1 MKIRFWDRVLA
12 TLYVLLSLALC
23 VFVALRSLGL
33 DVIGNFYERL
43 TLATSYW
50 YLIYFGVLIIIVL
63 LGVYVL
69 RLFFARKPRKTNFV
83 TVDSGDNGK
92 VIISLEALEQMVRQ
106 AVRPDP
112 DISDMKIEVSGH
124 DDAVSALLELA
135 VKGGAHLPTI
145 TMNLQRDI
153 RRYVEV
159 NSGVAV
165 RDVTVKVASV
175 LPPSGKHGR
184 DLPWKKKAEA
194 DERPA
199 TEYFEPDD
207 SPVPPVEPAEE
218 KPALEP
224 EPAEEPEEMVLAAD
238 EEYAYDSRADEAV
251 EPAPE
256 AEAEAEAPVAEAID
270 EPDNASEKIAEE
282 APAEPKRNDGWIRT
296 WDDEDALEADGEDDE
311 EPAAEAPEE
320 SAAEPEEEPKFVADA
335 GEISSD
341 DDDDDLYD

>member
-33 DVIGNFYERL
+33 DVIGHFYEQL

-50 YLIYFGVLIIIVL
+50 YLIYFGVLIIVVL

-83 TVDSGDNGK
+83 TVDSGESGK

-112 DISDMKIEVSGH
+112 DIADMKIEVSGH

-175 LPPSGKHGR
+175 LPTSGKHGH

-194 DERPA
+194 DERPVP
-199 TEYFEPDD
+199 EYFEPDD
-207 SPVPPVEPAEE
+207 TPVPPVEPAEE
-218 KPALEP
+218 KPVAEP
-224 EPAEEPEEMVLAAD
+224 EPAPELEELVLAAD
-238 EEYAYDSRADEAV
+238 EDYAYDSRPEEAV

-256 AEAEAEAPVAEAID
+256 VKAEAEESVAEEMD
-270 EPDNASEKIAEE
+270 ETEDASEAIPEE
-282 APAEPKRNDGWIRT
+282 EPEEPKRNGGWIRT
-296 WDDEDALEADGEDDE
+296 WDDGEAPETGVEDAE
-311 EPAAEAPEE
+311 EPVAEEPEETAAEA
-320 SAAEPEEEPKFVADA
+320 EEEPKFVADA